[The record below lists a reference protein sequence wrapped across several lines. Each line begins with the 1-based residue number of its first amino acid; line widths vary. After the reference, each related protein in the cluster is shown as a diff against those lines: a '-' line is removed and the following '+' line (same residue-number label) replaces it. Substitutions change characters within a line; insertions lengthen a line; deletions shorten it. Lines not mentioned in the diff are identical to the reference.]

1 VVQGQPVTLEDSV
14 MTVYVIMTLIA
25 VNQQHPLCNDS
36 SIGPR
41 ELLLRLFV
49 PIGFWACTFLTSTG
63 LVFQGYE
70 LCRQV
75 TIYVSGVSV
84 ADTTQSFES

>member
-49 PIGFWACTFLTSTG
+49 PIGF
-63 LVFQGYE
+63 
-70 LCRQV
+70 
-75 TIYVSGVSV
+75 
-84 ADTTQSFES
+84 